1 MATNWDQRSRQTC
14 RRPRVVVT
22 DAEPHVVAG
31 IRLLA
36 QFLHPDIEVVQS
48 DSGDAGVGPDSHSA
62 DTIRFRDIAEARPRP
77 DTPEVEVPHYTAGA
91 LQQLTLR
98 QQEVLRQLILG
109 HTNKAIARQL
119 GISPATVRIHVSAIL
134 RTLGVSSRA
143 AAATI
148 GLDTLRGQHW

>member
-1 MATNWDQRSRQTC
+1 MGTHWDQRNRHVS
-14 RRPRVVVT
+14 RRPRIIVA
-22 DAEPHVVAG
+22 DAEPHIVAG

-48 DSGDAGVGPDSHSA
+48 DSDDLPAGPAA
-62 DTIRFRDIAEARPRP
+62 DPIRFRDPAEARPR
-77 DTPEVEVPHYTAGA
+77 DDAAKVAIPHYTAGA
-91 LQQLTLR
+91 FQQLTLR
-98 QQEVLRQLILG
+98 QQEVLRQLIMG